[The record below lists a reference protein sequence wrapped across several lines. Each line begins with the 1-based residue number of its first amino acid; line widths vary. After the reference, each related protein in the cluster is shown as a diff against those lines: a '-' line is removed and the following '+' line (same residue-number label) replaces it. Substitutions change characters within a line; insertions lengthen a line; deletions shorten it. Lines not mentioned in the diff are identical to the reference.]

1 MNTEKTSLENENQL
15 SCLGAVSGSIYIVRF
30 GRNQM
35 RITSKSNFFANEV
48 VLKITE
54 DAIIF
59 RVAGLDDIKTQKASF
74 TNGQY
79 QLNILAET
87 KEGKFDF
94 DVDES
99 DCDRAVIYCR

>member
-1 MNTEKTSLENENQL
+1 MKNIKNNSVKADVN
-15 SCLGAVSGSIYIVRF
+15 GSIYIVRF
-30 GRNQM
+30 GRTQM
-35 RITSKSNFFANEV
+35 RIISKSNFFANEV

-59 RVAGLDDIKTQKASF
+59 RVAGLDDTRTQKASF